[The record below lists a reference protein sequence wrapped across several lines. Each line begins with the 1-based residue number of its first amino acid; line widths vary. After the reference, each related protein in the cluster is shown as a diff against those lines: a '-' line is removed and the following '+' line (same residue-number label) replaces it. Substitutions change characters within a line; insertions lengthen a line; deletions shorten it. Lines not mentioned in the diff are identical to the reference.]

1 MQYNKKTDNERKDFV
16 LRFRLTRDERKQIL
30 QLSKATGQTFSNI
43 FRLRVLSPLS
53 AMPELTEEIRTAIEE
68 TQAVLSR
75 KDISDAK
82 KKKIL
87 QKSLVQRIAK
97 KRIEHETVQKYR
109 GKRAG

>member
-53 AMPELTEEIRTAIEE
+53 AMPELTEEIRTAINEQ
-68 TQAVLSR
+68 QAILSR
-75 KDISDAK
+75 KDIGDK
-82 KKKIL
+82 KKGQLL
-87 QKSLVQRIAK
+87 QRAFVQRLAK
-97 KRIEHETVQKYR
+97 KRIAHEMGQKR
-109 GKRAG
+109 KKTG